1 MIILQQNWHSSIT
14 EFGTQLGF
22 NIWDWSAVL
31 ISICSVMIAIGS
43 LTVAFKTLKSQK
55 KTEKNTT
62 PSINQDVQLFLLNN
76 KLKDAYESFIHLLV
90 LQISLEGLKVNGET
104 YKVKPTSQF
113 WDVVRLNVADLH
125 EEIFYNDIKGF
136 THFHT
141 FVNFVNFYNY
151 DIELLQ
157 QSIEKDE
164 IDPTFKKSVLKKCI
178 ENLFPIIQLWHK
190 CLRESF
196 NIENAEIAKI
206 LDSHIIHCSNL
217 SMERIFKIRNLV
229 LNSDVQVVKYA
240 MQEHPGNVYI
250 SPYLDTLQRLL
261 NEFTIKNKV
270 NVKIRDFN
278 ENTLCWVDSIM
289 MNTLYSSKGPLISF
303 IYNENTGNGG
313 INIMLTTSDSV
324 KSSFDSSFSQL
335 ASGSIPSTWLYQIV
349 NITPDN

>member
-1 MIILQQNWHSSIT
+1 MTMLQHNWHSTIT

-31 ISICSVMIAIGS
+31 ISFCSVLIAIGS
-43 LTVAFKTLKSQK
+43 LTVAMKTLKSQK

-76 KLKDAYESFIHLLV
+76 KLRDAYESFIHLLV

-151 DIELLQ
+151 DIDLLQ
-157 QSIEKDE
+157 QSIEKEE

-196 NIENAEIAKI
+196 NIENAEIARI
-206 LDSHIIHCSNL
+206 LDSHIIHCSDL
-217 SMERIFKIRNLV
+217 SMERIFKIRNMI

-240 MQEHPGNVYI
+240 MHEHPGNVYI
-250 SPYLDTLQRLL
+250 SPYLDTLQHQLA
-261 NEFTIKNKV
+261 EFTITHNINAV
-270 NVKIRDFN
+270 ISDFK

-289 MNTLYSSKGPLISF
+289 LNTLYSSKGPLISF
-303 IYNENTGNGG
+303 IYNENISKGG
-313 INIMLTTSDSV
+313 INVILNTSDTT
-324 KSSFDSSFSQL
+324 KSAFDSSISQL
-335 ASGSIPSTWLYQIV
+335 ASGAFPSTWLYQIV
-349 NITPDN
+349 NITPEN